1 MEAHP
6 KTEVLMTR
14 LICCFALSA
23 IALFG
28 DVTGKWTGTGK
39 STGGDGD
46 DHTMT
51 LNMELKQTGN
61 DVTGSVMT
69 GDSGD
74 RYNLAGMLDG
84 DVLNFKVEADAATYV
99 VKLTVKEDHMTG
111 EANASRGD
119 GKMTIKLDFKRGI

>member
-1 MEAHP
+1 
-6 KTEVLMTR
+6 MTR

-23 IALFG
+23 VALFA

-46 DHTMT
+46 THNMA
-51 LNMELKQTGN
+51 LIMELKQTGN
-61 DVTGSVMT
+61 DITGTVTS

-74 RYNLAGMLDG
+74 QYALAGVVDG
-84 DVLNFKVEADAATYV
+84 DVLNFKVQANDDTYV
-99 VKLTVKEDHMTG
+99 VKLTLKEDRMTG

-119 GKMTIKLDFKRGI
+119 VKMTVKLDFKRGT